1 MGSHILQ
8 NLLDKLKKMADIV
21 MLDTFPSAFLMD
33 AVVLARYVSMAV
45 YVVMD
50 DYVGVRYV
58 LKGIE
63 ELAKRGNRIVRK

>member
-1 MGSHILQ
+1 
-8 NLLDKLKKMADIV
+8 